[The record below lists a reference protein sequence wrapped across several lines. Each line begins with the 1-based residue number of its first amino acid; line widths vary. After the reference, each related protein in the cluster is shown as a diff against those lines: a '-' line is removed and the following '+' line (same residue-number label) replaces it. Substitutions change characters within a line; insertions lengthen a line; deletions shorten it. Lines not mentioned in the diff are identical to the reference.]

1 LQRKTGKRRPL
12 GRSPGRTGISA
23 AEVLVVLAIV
33 AMLAVFVLMSLPRQR
48 ESARLASCQRNLMQI
63 GIALAMYDQTQ
74 RHLPTVPELSGEPTR
89 RADSPLRALLEALA
103 LPDFGGLGDPK
114 NVPPKGPGFVPAER
128 PVAGFACPSDPNATS
143 RLFPAP
149 ISYRATAGAGP
160 EGRDGAFAP
169 GRRMSIQEIETGDG
183 VGFTAA
189 FAERLVG
196 TGTPREIAARN
207 YAVVPGPLGD
217 AGCSAT
223 DPASWRGDAGSSW
236 LDSNWRS
243 TLYNHALTP
252 DASPSCI
259 AADGR
264 SAFMGASSGH
274 VERVNVLI
282 CDGSVRIYTPR
293 IHPSVWRALASTNT
307 PAAAPSHPATDE
319 PTP

>member
-12 GRSPGRTGISA
+12 GHSPRRPGISA

-63 GIALAMYDQTQ
+63 GIALAMYNQAE

-103 LPDFGGLGDPK
+103 LPDFGGLSDPK

-128 PVAGFACPSDPNATS
+128 PVTGFACPSDPNATS

-149 ISYRATAGAGP
+149 ISYRATTGDGP

-169 GRRMSIQEIETGDG
+169 GRRIAIEEIEAGDG
-183 VGFTAA
+183 TSYTAA
-189 FAERLVG
+189 FSERLVG
-196 TGTPREIAARN
+196 TGKPRDPVARN

-217 AGCSAT
+217 SPCPSAE
-223 DPASWRGDAGSSW
+223 PASWRGDAGSSW

-252 DASPSCI
+252 DASPSCL

-274 VERVNVLI
+274 VERVNVLLF
-282 CDGSVRIYTPR
+282 DGSVRLYTPR
-293 IHPSVWRALASTNT
+293 VHPNVWRALASTNT
-307 PAAAPSHPATDE
+307 HAAAPAAPGKDE